1 MQPGDRQDMGEAG
14 GDEILAFGFRDGLLI
29 PGEERGGDGAG
40 GDGKV
45 AWMVAAMRARAVCS
59 AKASVP
65 GWPGLRMVMGVSAW
79 AVAPSPAK

>member
-1 MQPGDRQDMGEAG
+1 MKSWRSGGGMACSSPVRSVVAMEPVPMGN
-14 GDEILAFGFRDGLLI
+14 
-29 PGEERGGDGAG
+29 
-40 GDGKV
+40 V

-65 GWPGLRMVMGVSAW
+65 GRPGLRMVMGVSAW